1 MQIFGAA
8 LSHIFSC
15 GFSYMWSQAPSLFL
29 AAKRK
34 GVCRKGNTDC
44 CYLISCSSWMCLKC
58 SQEKEVGLKG
68 KKTRTRSNSHYM
80 RQICRISGSEWVQ
93 HPSAELSSLWDKQ
106 LHSVWPSRRKYNSF
120 GSRHALPDLNK
131 AVRIVFSSISQW
143 VLLRSLLG
151 ES

>member
-1 MQIFGAA
+1 MLCFLYVKSSPMPVSG
-8 LSHIFSC
+8 
-15 GFSYMWSQAPSLFL
+15 SQEEGSVQERKHRLLLPDLLFFMD
-29 AAKRK
+29 
-34 GVCRKGNTDC
+34 VSEVHC
-44 CYLISCSSWMCLKC
+44 
-58 SQEKEVGLKG
+58 QEKEVGLKG

-131 AVRIVFSSISQW
+131 AVRIVFSSISRW